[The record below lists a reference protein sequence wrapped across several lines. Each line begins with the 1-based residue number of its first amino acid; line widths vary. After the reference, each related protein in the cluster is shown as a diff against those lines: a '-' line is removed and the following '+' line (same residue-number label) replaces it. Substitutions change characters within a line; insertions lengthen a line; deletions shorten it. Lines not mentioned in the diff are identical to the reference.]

1 MKRKVTAG
9 VFVAMMAASLMM
21 GGIQVK
27 AAGSNYSDVI
37 GGTKTTTF
45 DKYLVM
51 DTDAYV
57 PNVTFTYTVT
67 AGTAKAYDVDGNKFQ
82 ILAGVDADKVTMA
95 GVGTADAAANT
106 IVYTPEDTKNSNIVK
121 QDENQLVKDYEK
133 ASEKY
138 AAKTATLDFSACNF
152 KEPGIYRYILS
163 EKATTNTA
171 ITNDADNTR
180 VIDVYVHDV
189 SEGAEKKLTVAGFVL
204 HSNTDDAPDVSMGE
218 NNGSAGS
225 YTATKSQGFT
235 NKYDTSDLTFRK
247 EVAGN
252 QASHDKYFEFTVS
265 ISNATKG
272 TVYDVDITGADG
284 TSGNNEATIDAN
296 KGKTNPEKLTAD
308 NDGKV
313 TQKFYLQHGQEIRI
327 EGIAKDT
334 KYNVTENKED
344 YKSEGAAVVGYTA
357 PVNGI
362 IQSADLKTSYLNTRN
377 GVIPT
382 GVVMTV
388 APFAGAV
395 ILGGLGVVVFA
406 GRKKRE
412 DEK

>member
-1 MKRKVTAG
+1 ML
-9 VFVAMMAASLMM
+9 AALLGHSS
-21 GGIQVK
+21 V
-27 AAGSNYSDVI
+27 D
-37 GGTKTTTF
+37 TTRIYTRISE
-45 DKYLVM
+45 KY
-51 DTDAYV
+51 
-57 PNVTFTYTVT
+57 
-67 AGTAKAYDVDGNKFQ
+67 
-82 ILAGVDADKVTMA
+82 AGVDADKVTMA

-121 QDENQLVKDYEK
+121 QDENQLVKDYDM

-163 EKATTNTA
+163 ENATTNTA

-180 VIDVYVHDV
+180 VIDVYVHDAT
-189 SEGAEKKLTVAGFVL
+189 EGAEKKLTVAGFVL